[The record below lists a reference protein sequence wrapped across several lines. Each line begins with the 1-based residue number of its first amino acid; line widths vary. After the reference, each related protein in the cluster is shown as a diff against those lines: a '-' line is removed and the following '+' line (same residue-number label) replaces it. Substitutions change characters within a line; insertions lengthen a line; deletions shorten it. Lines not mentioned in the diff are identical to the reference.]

1 MKQLFLFGVLGVV
14 LAVATGLG
22 VHLLTRETIA
32 LPVVKLEQG
41 DGLAPAAARADAT
54 TARARTT
61 TARRS
66 TATTSTRASTRRTTA
81 PEAPAL
87 PTTVDSPGP
96 GEHAGSGES
105 AGPGENSGSGSE
117 DSSRGRGRGRS
128 RDGPDD

>member
-32 LPVVKLEQG
+32 LPVVKLERG

-66 TATTSTRASTRRTTA
+66 TATTSTRASTRRTTV

-96 GEHAGSGES
+96 GEN

-117 DSSRGRGRGRS
+117 DSGRGRGRGRS